1 MGVVYRREAA
11 ASDRTGPVASR
22 NRRTGTV
29 AELHN
34 SLMRTAEA
42 VAPRSPTASPAPGGM
57 PVA

>member
-11 ASDRTGPVASR
+11 ASDRTVASR